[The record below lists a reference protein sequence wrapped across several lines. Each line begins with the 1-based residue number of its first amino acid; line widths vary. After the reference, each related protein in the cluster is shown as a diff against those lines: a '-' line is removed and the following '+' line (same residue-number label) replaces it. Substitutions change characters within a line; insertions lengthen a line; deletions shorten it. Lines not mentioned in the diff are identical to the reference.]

1 MRYGTGSQ
9 RLQDLEKD
17 DNTGRSS
24 THAGSNGGGHGH
36 NNAVYSGGDNIHN
49 TWYAK
54 GGRHEDQGSEGS
66 QEEMVPIGRIAVR
79 HDVDWDTKDGGR
91 PVAPLA

>member
-9 RLQDLEKD
+9 RLEDLEKE

-24 THAGSNGGGHGH
+24 TLVGSNGGDHK
-36 NNAVYSGGDNIHN
+36 NSVYSGGRNIHN
-49 TWYAK
+49 TWYAR
-54 GGRHEDQGSEGS
+54 GGGHDDQGSEGS

-79 HDVDWDTKDGGR
+79 HDVDWDTKAGGS
-91 PVAPLA
+91 VAIPPA